1 MKKKRFVAPSLFAV
15 ELQANNNMMA
25 VSILD
30 VSADPNQP
38 VLTKENDDWE
48 LWDDEDESFIPKN
61 PKYFN

>member
-15 ELQANNNMMA
+15 ELQANNMMA
-25 VSILD
+25 LSFGD
-30 VSADPNQP
+30 GNADPSKP
-38 VLTKENDDWE
+38 VLTKENDDWD

>member
-15 ELQANNNMMA
+15 ELQANNMMA
-25 VSILD
+25 VSLLGD
-30 VSADPNQP
+30 RYADPEKGA
-38 VLTKENDDWE
+38 LTKENDDWE

>member
-1 MKKKRFVAPSLFAV
+1 MPSQFAV
-15 ELQANNNMMA
+15 ELQANNMMA
-25 VSILD
+25 LSLYGN
-30 VSADPNQP
+30 ADPDGE

>member
-15 ELQANNNMMA
+15 ELQANNMMA
-25 VSILD
+25 VSLLGD
-30 VSADPNQP
+30 RYADPDGE

>member
-30 VSADPNQP
+30 GSADPNKP
-38 VLTKENDDWE
+38 VLTKENDDWDFM
-48 LWDDEDESFIPKN
+48 DDEDESFIPKN
-61 PKYFN
+61 PKYFK

>member
-15 ELQANNNMMA
+15 ELQANNMMA

>member
-15 ELQANNNMMA
+15 ELQANNMMA

-38 VLTKENDDWE
+38 VLTKENDDWDFM
-48 LWDDEDESFIPKN
+48 DDEDESFIPKN
-61 PKYFN
+61 PKYFK